1 MRRSYSGLQHET
13 TSPRSYGLGLP
24 TMSRA
29 GWSPV
34 GGENSGHLEMAV
46 SVISTRLLEIISN
59 RSGGNARSPGK
70 RPFPHFQGHF
80 RGHGWHRPSEHRGSL
95 VSLRPNSDKY
105 LDVPAPN
112 YPGMTFTLPHPP
124 SSCWFPRPDLGK
136 LTPES
141 NDPIYLV
148 DSDPIKLCDL
158 APRHTVVRQG
168 AHATELGDRY
178 IAGLALGGRLSP
190 YLLRFR
196 RRFDFRRTHRHH
208 RRDREDTWLSPRLLS

>member
-1 MRRSYSGLQHET
+1 MPLRPGPADHVQCRLV
-13 TSPRSYGLGLP
+13 PRSGED
-24 TMSRA
+24 
-29 GWSPV
+29 
-34 GGENSGHLEMAV
+34 GGNLEIAV
-46 SVISTRLLEIISN
+46 SVISTRLLEIISH
-59 RSGGNARSPGK
+59 RSGGNAKNPGK

-80 RGHGWHRPSEHRGSL
+80 RGHGWHRPSEQRWSL

-112 YPGMTFTLPHPP
+112 YPGMTSTLPHPP

-136 LTPES
+136 LTPGS

-158 APRHTVVRQG
+158 APRHTVVHQG

-178 IAGLALGGRLSP
+178 IAGLALGGRLSR

-196 RRFDFRRTHRHH
+196 RRFDFRQ
-208 RRDREDTWLSPRLLS
+208 LP

>member
-1 MRRSYSGLQHET
+1 M
-13 TSPRSYGLGLP
+13 
-24 TMSRA
+24 
-29 GWSPV
+29 
-34 GGENSGHLEMAV
+34 EMAV

-59 RSGGNARSPGK
+59 RSGGNERSPGK

-95 VSLRPNSDKY
+95 VS
-105 LDVPAPN
+105 

-158 APRHTVVRQG
+158 TPRHTVVRQA

-208 RRDREDTWLSPRLLS
+208 RRNREDTWLSPRLLS